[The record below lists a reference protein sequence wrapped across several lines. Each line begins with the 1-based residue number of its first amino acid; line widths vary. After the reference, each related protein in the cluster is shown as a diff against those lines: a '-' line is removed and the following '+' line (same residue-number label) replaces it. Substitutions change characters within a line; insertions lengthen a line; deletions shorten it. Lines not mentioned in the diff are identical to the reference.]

1 MKNKAGDQSLVRISN
16 QRTIIEYLRKN
27 GPTSKADLSKLLEIS
42 KPTVAK
48 NVKALIDLNILYV
61 YGEGKSSGGR
71 RPLLIDFNS
80 NYKYILS
87 LNINIDYPII
97 ALFDLEGKII
107 NKKTLVL
114 KESIDEKEF
123 FEKIY
128 NEIKNI
134 FDHKNIEDEKIGV
147 ITVSTPGIIDEDSGE
162 IYANPQFNEW
172 DSINIKKELN
182 NRFNKEVIVKND
194 VSMSALGEKHY
205 GIGKK
210 YDNLVYISSSLGIGA
225 GIILNGK
232 LYEGKRKAA
241 GEICY
246 FINEKNLSN
255 KNNLEK
261 SFSIPAILKK
271 VQNDLE
277 DNKDSILYNLSNGG
291 KEKITVDMLVKAIN
305 IADPYVLKY
314 IEKAASGYGVAINNI
329 SILLDLEAVII
340 GGVLSRLGIRFIS
353 KIRSIVQDNNP
364 IDVKILPGGLRD
376 NASIYGGYI
385 IGNEYITKKL
395 VK

>member
-107 NKKTLVL
+107 NKKTLIL
-114 KESIDEKEF
+114 KESTDEKEF
-123 FEKIY
+123 FEKLY
-128 NEIKNI
+128 NEIENI
-134 FDHKNIEDEKIGV
+134 FAHKNIEDEKIGV
-147 ITVSTPGIIDEDSGE
+147 ITVSTPGIIDEESGE

-182 NRFNKEVIVKND
+182 NRFNKKVIVKND

-205 GIGKK
+205 GIGKS

-255 KNNLEK
+255 DNNLEK

-271 VQNDLE
+271 VQNNLE
-277 DNKDSILYNLSNGG
+277 KNKDSILYNLSNGG
-291 KEKITVDMLVKAIN
+291 KEKITVDMLIKAIN

-314 IEKAASGYGVAINNI
+314 IEKAAIGYGIAINNV

-353 KIRSIVQDNNP
+353 KIRSIVKDNNP
-364 IDVKILPGGLRD
+364 IDVQILPGGLRD

-385 IGNEYITKKL
+385 VGNEYITEKL